1 MSEEEKSTVQISEKI
16 LSEEQQIVLQNIAR
30 LGKGLTNQRAK
41 ALLALDEGST
51 RAGAGEQSGLSLG
64 QIKYLLATFRQTGL
78 AMFARY
84 SSSESF
90 SQRADVEHEVVAKEE
105 DQAEKAIVTKKGKKE
120 KKKPTKK
127 GKPRGKEKKMA
138 KKGKKTKKKGK
149 VKAKGK
155 EAKTKKGKKGKA
167 KGGKKKSKK

>member
-1 MSEEEKSTVQISEKI
+1 MSEEEKNTFQISEKI
-16 LSEEQQIVLQNIAR
+16 LNEEQQIVLQNIAT
-30 LGKGLTNQRAK
+30 LGKGLANQRAL

-78 AMFARY
+78 A
-84 SSSESF
+84 
-90 SQRADVEHEVVAKEE
+90 EHEVVAKEE